1 MSVNTNAGALIALQ
15 NLASTN
21 SQLGVVQSRI
31 NTGMKVASTK
41 DDSATFAIAQNLR
54 ADIGGINA
62 VKSSLDRAKS
72 ALDVGI
78 SAAEAIS
85 DTLVQMKEKAVAAS
99 DAGLD
104 ADSRTALQNDFNALA
119 EQLVSYVNSASF
131 NGTNVLK
138 KNEGSIS
145 AILDADA
152 TTTLSVTNKSIDDTG
167 GALEEFMTAGA
178 SAGDVS
184 VVATTTWANATAAG
198 TSAGDVDTAIESMN
212 TVLSSLGSASRKVD
226 GQLAFTQKL
235 SDTIETGIGNLV
247 DADLAKE
254 SAKLQSLQVKQQLGL
269 QALSIA
275 NQAPQSVLS
284 QFR

>member
-1 MSVNTNAGALIALQ
+1 MAMSVNTNAGALIALQ

-138 KNEGSIS
+138 
-145 AILDADA
+145 
-152 TTTLSVTNKSIDDTG
+152 
-167 GALEEFMTAGA
+167 
-178 SAGDVS
+178 
-184 VVATTTWANATAAG
+184 
-198 TSAGDVDTAIESMN
+198 
-212 TVLSSLGSASRKVD
+212 
-226 GQLAFTQKL
+226 
-235 SDTIETGIGNLV
+235 
-247 DADLAKE
+247 
-254 SAKLQSLQVKQQLGL
+254 
-269 QALSIA
+269 
-275 NQAPQSVLS
+275 
-284 QFR
+284 